1 MTPRALAIAGFDP
14 SGGAGI
20 SADLRAFAALGVAG
34 LSVSTALTVQNSRGV
49 RAVHPVRVEILEAQ
63 LEALFC
69 DGAVAAVKI
78 GMLAG
83 AGQVRAAARAIERF
97 RPPFVVLD
105 PVLFST
111 GGFPLL
117 DGPGRTALVRELLPL
132 CGLIMPN
139 IPEAAALTGLK
150 VARAADMSAA
160 GERLLRLG
168 ARAVLIKGGHRA
180 GRPTDVLY
188 RAGNVPAAFVG
199 ARVAT
204 VHAHGTG
211 CLLSSATASYL
222 ALGHDLE
229 DSIRRA
235 KEGVGRALETPVVG
249 AGGGRGYPDIMPA
262 ARADIAHAQRLARLN
277 GLYAVTDESLRPDR
291 SPEKLVRAAL
301 AGGANV
307 VQLRAKGLGTPA
319 LLRLATRLN
328 RIAHARGALF
338 IVNDRVDVALASDAD
353 GVHLGPED
361 MPPADARRVLGAGR
375 LIGVSVGT
383 VREARLASPHASYVG
398 VGAIFGSKTK
408 TDAGPPVGLRRL
420 REIGQACPGRP
431 LVAIGG
437 IDAGNIGDV
446 ARAGAAAAA
455 VVSAIAGAADMTQA
469 ARRLAAGFASAENGR
484 AGGAPI

>member
-1 MTPRALAIAGFDP
+1 MTRCALTIAGFDP

-20 SADLRAFAALGVAG
+20 SADLRVFAGLGVAG

-49 RAVHPVRVEILEAQ
+49 QAVHPVGVDILEAQ
-63 LEALFC
+63 LEALFS
-69 DGAVAAVKI
+69 DAAIAAVKI

-83 AGQVRAAARAIERF
+83 ADQVRAAVRAIERF
-97 RPPFVVLD
+97 RPPHVILD
-105 PVLFST
+105 PVLSST
-111 GGFPLL
+111 GGVPLL
-117 DGPGRTALVRELLPL
+117 DGPGRSALVRELLPL
-132 CGLIMPN
+132 CGLVMPN
-139 IPEAAALTGLK
+139 LPEAAALTGLK
-150 VARAADMSAA
+150 VARAPDMAAA

-168 ARAVLIKGGHRA
+168 AGAVLIKGGHRA
-180 GRPTDVLY
+180 GRPTDILY
-188 RAGNVPAAFVG
+188 RAGVVPTAFVG

-204 VHAHGTG
+204 IHAHGTG

-222 ALGHDLE
+222 ALGFELE

-235 KEGVGRALETPVVG
+235 KNGVSRALETPVVV
-249 AGGGRGYPDIMPA
+249 GGGRGYPDILAA
-262 ARADIAHAQRLARLN
+262 ARADVAHARRLAGLN
-277 GLYAVTDESLRPDR
+277 GLYAVTDESLRPGR

-307 VQLRAKGLGTPA
+307 VQLRAKGLGIQA
-319 LLRLATRLN
+319 LVRLAKRLN

-338 IVNDRVDVALASDAD
+338 IVNDRVDAALAADAD

-361 MPPADARRVLGAGR
+361 MPPADARRILGGER

-383 VREARLASPHASYVG
+383 VREARLASPHASYFG

-408 TDAGPPVGLRRL
+408 SDAGPPVGLRRL

-437 IDAGNIGDV
+437 IDAGNIEDA

-455 VVSAIAGAADMTQA
+455 VVSAIAGAADVTQA
-469 ARRLAAGFASAENGR
+469 ARRLAAGFASAANGR
-484 AGGAPI
+484 AAGAPI

>member
-1 MTPRALAIAGFDP
+1 MTPCALTIAGFDP

-20 SADLRAFAALGVAG
+20 SADLRVFAALGVAG

-49 RAVHPVRVEILEAQ
+49 RAVHPVGVDILEAQ
-63 LEALFC
+63 LEALFS
-69 DGAVAAVKI
+69 DAAIAAVKI

-83 AGQVRAAARAIERF
+83 ACQVRAAVRAIERF
-97 RPPFVVLD
+97 RPPHVILD
-105 PVLFST
+105 PVLSST
-111 GGFPLL
+111 GGVPLL
-117 DGPGRTALVRELLPL
+117 DGPGRRALVRELLPL
-132 CGLIMPN
+132 CGLVMPN
-139 IPEAAALTGLK
+139 LPEAAALTGLK
-150 VARAADMSAA
+150 VARAADMAAA
-160 GERLLRLG
+160 GEKLLRLG

-188 RAGNVPAAFVG
+188 RAGNVPTAYVG

-222 ALGHDLE
+222 ALGLEIE

-235 KEGVGRALETPVVG
+235 KDRVGRALETPVVV
-249 AGGGRGYPDIMPA
+249 GGGRGYPEILPA
-262 ARADIAHAQRLARLN
+262 ARADIAHSQRLARLN
-277 GLYAVTDESLRPDR
+277 GLYVVTDASLRPGR
-291 SPEKLVRAAL
+291 SLEKLVRAVL
-301 AGGANV
+301 DGGADV
-307 VQLRAKGLGTPA
+307 VQLRAKRLGIPA
-319 LLRLATRLN
+319 LVRLAKRFK
-328 RIAHARGALF
+328 RIAQARGALF
-338 IVNDRVDVALASDAD
+338 IVNDRVDVALAADAD

-383 VREARLASPHASYVG
+383 VREARRASPHASYFG

-408 TDAGPPVGLRRL
+408 TDAGPPIGLRRL

-437 IDAGNIGDV
+437 IDAGNIGDA

-455 VVSAIAGAADMTQA
+455 VVSAVAGAADMTEA
-469 ARRLAAGFASAENGR
+469 ARRLAAGFASAKNGG
-484 AGGAPI
+484 AGGAPM